1 MKTTLRKQDLDLLV
15 GARHWDPFSVLGPH
29 VVEEKGKRLRLRA
42 GDPAPGPRGPG
53 GARHRRDAARL
64 HDPRPPRRGVR
75 GALPARHG
83 DLPVPARDHRR
94 RRLPVDAARPLRVRN
109 GPHRFR
115 HPSPVRREP
124 PGAVREAGEPCRR
137 HRRDPG
143 HGVRGVGAQRGAR
156 LRRLQFQP
164 LGRPR
169 APDAQPGRVRDLGDL
184 PPRRRRGGGLQVRD
198 PLPGHG
204 RTARQDRPVRLPV
217 RAPAADGND
226 RLRHRRTRVGGRVL
240 AGEPRATKRPRGAHG
255 GVRGPPGL
263 LETEGGRGGAV
274 PVVPG
279 AGRRPRSL
287 RQGDGIHPHRAPP
300 GGGASVRRF
309 VGVPGARVLRADVA
323 PRPPGRVHG
332 VRRPVPP
339 RGDRRDP
346 RLGAGPLS
354 PRRPRA
360 GAVRRDPPLRARRPA
375 AGGAAGLGNAHLQL
389 RTPGGGELPPVER
402 PLLAGQVPRRRPAGG
417 RRGVDALP
425 RLLPETGRSGSRTST
440 GGTRTSRR
448 SPFSSG

>member
-29 VVEEKGKRLRLRA
+29 VVEEKGKRYVTVRVIQPRA
-42 GDPAPGPRGPG
+42 SEVQLVRDN
-53 GARHRRDAARL
+53 GATQTRL
-64 HDPRPPRRGVR
+64 HDPHPPRRGVR

-83 DLPVPARDHRR
+83 DLPVPARDHQR
-94 RRLPVDAARPLRVRN
+94 RRLPVDAARPLRLRY
-109 GPHRFR
+109 GPHRLR
-115 HPSPVRREP
+115 HPPPVRREP

-143 HGVRGVGAQRGAR
+143 HGVRGVGAQRGAG

-217 RAPAADGND
+217 RAPAEDGND
-226 RLRHRRTRVGGRVL
+226 RLRHRRLRVGGRVL
-240 AGEPRATKRPRGAHG
+240 AGEPRETKHPRGAHG

-323 PRPPGRVHG
+323 PRAPGR
-332 VRRPVPP
+332 
-339 RGDRRDP
+339 
-346 RLGAGPLS
+346 S
-354 PRRPRA
+354 
-360 GAVRRDPPLRARRPA
+360 
-375 AGGAAGLGNAHLQL
+375 
-389 RTPGGGELPPVER
+389 
-402 PLLAGQVPRRRPAGG
+402 
-417 RRGVDALP
+417 
-425 RLLPETGRSGSRTST
+425 SWSSST
-440 GGTRTSRR
+440 GATARGSA
-448 SPFSSG
+448 